1 MLDIY
6 TQWFLVLVANFLFL
20 IFILNIILYKPLL
33 KIFSE
38 REQTVKGSLQAAKE
52 MDRRKEEGIESMTK
66 EIAAARHKAKEVFES
81 LRAEG
86 ANAQKS
92 FMADAEAKASEILQ
106 KGREELRTEVARA
119 RQALKADVEKF
130 SEEIVRKLVKA

>member
-33 KIFSE
+33 KIFTE
-38 REQTVKGSLQAAKE
+38 REETVKGSLEAAKD
-52 MDRRKEEGIESMTK
+52 MNRRKEEGIEAMTR
-66 EIAAARHKAKEVFES
+66 EISAARHKAKEIFEA
-81 LRAEG
+81 LRSEG
-86 ANAQKS
+86 STAQKN
-92 FMADAEAKASEILQ
+92 FMAEAEAAAAQILQ
-106 KGREELRTEVARA
+106 KGRDELRAEVTKA
-119 RQALKADVEKF
+119 RQALKGDVEKF